1 MRSDSDLLAAA
12 ARLVDIPSVSR
23 DERAIADHV
32 ESALR
37 GHAHLDVVRIGDNVV
52 ATTSLGRPT
61 RAILAGHLDTVPPAG
76 NATAVIEDDRLYG
89 VGSADMKGG
98 LAVMLALAADVV
110 EPSVDCTYVFYT
122 CEEIDRAAS
131 GLLELGRARPDLLR
145 GDVAIVL
152 EPTNAII
159 EAGCQGVVR
168 ASVTIRGKRA
178 HSARPWVGS
187 NAIHRAAPLLA
198 WIAAFDERQ
207 PTIDGV
213 TYHES
218 MQAVS
223 IEGGV
228 AGNVI
233 PDAVTVVVSHRF
245 APDRE
250 VDEAAERLVAYLSSA
265 IDPSLGDGVELR
277 STAPA
282 ARPNLD
288 HPMLRTLAAASGA
301 APVAKTAWTD
311 VARFAELGI
320 PAANFGP
327 GDPLLAHSGN
337 EYVEAA
343 ECGRVAA
350 AIAALVA

>member
-1 MRSDSDLLAAA
+1 
-12 ARLVDIPSVSR
+12 
-23 DERAIADHV
+23 
-32 ESALR
+32 
-37 GHAHLDVVRIGDNVV
+37 
-52 ATTSLGRPT
+52 
-61 RAILAGHLDTVPPAG
+61 
-76 NATAVIEDDRLYG
+76 
-89 VGSADMKGG
+89 
-98 LAVMLALAADVV
+98 
-110 EPSVDCTYVFYT
+110 
-122 CEEIDRAAS
+122 
-131 GLLELGRARPDLLR
+131 
-145 GDVAIVL
+145 
-152 EPTNAII
+152 
-159 EAGCQGVVR
+159 
-168 ASVTIRGKRA
+168 
-178 HSARPWVGS
+178 
-187 NAIHRAAPLLA
+187 
-198 WIAAFDERQ
+198 
-207 PTIDGV
+207 
-213 TYHES
+213 
-218 MQAVS
+218 VS